1 MAAGQ
6 TDMYLMLDEKLNANL
21 FFLQRHQQKPLFC
34 YSASDYSYLG
44 QTLNPRTLIFIS
56 KFEVLAGMYPV
67 AQVREPYSVV
77 QYLAERCD
85 LPASLGIRLSED
97 EDAWSA
103 YLICDG

>member
-1 MAAGQ
+1 
-6 TDMYLMLDEKLNANL
+6 
-21 FFLQRHQQKPLFC
+21 
-34 YSASDYSYLG
+34 
-44 QTLNPRTLIFIS
+44 
-56 KFEVLAGMYPV
+56 MYPV

-103 YLICDG
+103 YLICDGE

>member
-1 MAAGQ
+1 MPI
-6 TDMYLMLDEKLNANL
+6 D
-21 FFLQRHQQKPLFC
+21 C
-34 YSASDYSYLG
+34 V
-44 QTLNPRTLIFIS
+44 S
-56 KFEVLAGMYPV
+56 KFQVLAGMYPV